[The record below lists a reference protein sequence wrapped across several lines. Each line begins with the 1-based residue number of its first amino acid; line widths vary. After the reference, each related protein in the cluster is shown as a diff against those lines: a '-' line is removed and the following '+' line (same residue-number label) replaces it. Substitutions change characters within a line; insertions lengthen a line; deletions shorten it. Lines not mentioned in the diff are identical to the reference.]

1 MTSADGD
8 SRVLRHKGCLWKP
21 TSDASPPA
29 AEFVEAR
36 ELFIRLYQESLWN
49 PWVLDDHAEELDRA
63 QAVMEQWT
71 RAEPGFTYT
80 TIAELEQRWAC
91 EDEERA
97 ARRAEDDRRRQQR
110 QARYE
115 PDREG
120 ARLAL
125 LEEVA
130 HLTIEQRRRDELSD
144 GTAMPADRRSAKIAE
159 CDAAV
164 SSIQAEVDRLRGIVG
179 DPETVLDEQ
188 GRLPAERRQLSW
200 TRFCAQRST
209 EVRELRAEIANL
221 DATLRQTRGR
231 AERAAVRKQ
240 IEPKKWRLD
249 EWLAITPLEPE
260 DMCADCVSPAWWH
273 HTGRL
278 NLIGEGPCSAWPQ
291 WAARSRRAREMI
303 MASASASA
311 SASATATATATAT
324 RPAEPESKTPKP
336 QSLAV
341 IPSGLPIDE
350 VISRLTALR
359 AQYPHAQVRRGRAN
373 RWELWPSDDT
383 AVASRSH
390 G

>member
-1 MTSADGD
+1 MVTSADGD
-8 SRVLRHKGCLWKP
+8 SGVLRHEGCLWRP
-21 TSDASPPA
+21 RSDASPSA

-49 PWVLDDHAEELDRA
+49 PWVLEDHADELDRA

-80 TIAELEQRWAC
+80 TLAELEQRWAA

-97 ARRAEDDRRRQQR
+97 ARRAEDDRQRRRR

-115 PDREG
+115 PDRED

-125 LEEVA
+125 LEQEA
-130 HLTIEQRRRDELSD
+130 HLTIKRRERDELTD
-144 GTAMPADRRSAKIAE
+144 GTAFPAMSAERRLAKIAE
-159 CDAAV
+159 CDAV
-164 SSIQAEVDRLRGIVG
+164 VTSIQAEVDRLRGDVG
-179 DPETVLDEQ
+179 DPETVVDEQ

-200 TRFCAQRST
+200 TMFRAQRNT
-209 EVRELRAEIANL
+209 EVRELRAEIADL

-240 IEPKKWRLD
+240 IDPTKWRLD

-260 DMCADCVSPAWWH
+260 DMCADCASPAWWH

-291 WAARSRRAREMI
+291 WAERIRMVREMI
-303 MASASASA
+303 TAAASAK
-311 SASATATATATAT
+311 
-324 RPAEPESKTPKP
+324 RPAEPEPKTPKP
-336 QSLAV
+336 EPLAV

-359 AQYPHAQVRRGRAN
+359 VQYPHAQVRRGRAN